1 MPCYGGPIHAEH
13 IFDEADVANIVKQTR
28 SSHTSKAQ
36 VISPGSGK
44 PFSGSS
50 SLKLFTQVITYLLTE
65 EVCWEK
71 AVRYAVEWVK
81 RHGGTS
87 HHICA
92 FRTAQ
97 QVQDVANAL
106 KAEIEQVDVSVLDL
120 LEWVFASPDPKAR
133 PSGPS
138 QAKIAIV
145 GMACR
150 FPGGADDTDKYWDLL
165 ESGRDVHQKVPADRF
180 DIQTHFDPTGQ
191 KANATHTPFGCF
203 VENPGYFDAAFF
215 NLSPREAEQT
225 DPMQRLALVTA
236 YEALEKAG
244 FIAHMS
250 VDMTRIGTFY
260 GQSSDDYREVNSGQ
274 DIGTYWISGG
284 CRAFGPGRI
293 NYFFG
298 FGGPSFSCDTA
309 CSSSLATIQMACTS
323 LWGGDTD
330 MVLAGGMNIL
340 TNSDGF
346 AGLSK
351 GFFLSGTGNCK
362 TWDSQADGY
371 CRADGVGT
379 VVMKRLDDAL
389 ADNDKILGVVT
400 AAATNH
406 SADAISITHP
416 HSGNQSYLF
425 RQVVARAGIDPL
437 DVGYIE
443 LHGTGTQAGDSNEL
457 ASVSDVFAPLH
468 QGRTARQPLYIGAA
482 KANVGHGEAAAGIMS
497 LIKTLCVLQKEM
509 IPPHVGIKNDLTPH
523 FPQDADKRN
532 IYIPYSKTP
541 WPRSQNGKR
550 ISIVNNF
557 GAAGGNTTFVIE
569 EGPECLVHESD
580 PRSTHVVAV
589 SAKTVVSLQCNI
601 ERLLSYLR
609 DNPKVPLHDL
619 AYSLTARKPHY
630 NYRFAFAVSDATEL
644 QKLCAPYLAPE
655 PPIRPVR
662 SHPPTIAF
670 AFTGQGSFYSSMGS
684 QLFRDSLPFRTHIL
698 GLDRLVRGQGFRS
711 ILTVLDGSAPDGYKF
726 SLVTIHLA
734 IVCLEMALSSLWE
747 ELGVKPSIVIGHSIG
762 EVAAL
767 YAAGVL
773 CASDAI
779 FLVGQRAT
787 LLDRLTEADTYGMM
801 AIRATPEDVRNTA
814 QETGCDIACING
826 PEDIVLAGPT
836 EALSSASKRLRVEG
850 YKTFMLDLS
859 QGYHSQQMDFI
870 LEEYERVAE
879 GVVFHK
885 PKIPVISPLLS
896 AVVDDIGTFNV
907 SYMRRATR
915 EAVNFMGALQIAQ
928 EQKAINEKTVWLELG
943 PHNLCCGF
951 IRNSIGEVSPV
962 LPSLRKNE
970 DNWATLSQTLCDLHC
985 SGIQIDWKEYH
996 RPFERALG
1004 LLDLPTYAWNNK
1016 NYWIPYLGDWA
1027 LTKGNPN
1034 AIPPDSSDYLPSSLS
1049 PELRTSSIHGLI
1061 EETYNDQIARL
1072 VVETNILDSNV
1083 VEAVNGHAMNSYGV
1097 VSCVRSIDPP
1107 NRIKM
1112 LTSMSIQ
1119 MVHGEIAYTLAKYL
1133 FKKVHNVDINLNMSL
1148 QNFEYHEPVVARK
1161 FTEQKQVIHTEAT
1174 LETTS
1179 NVVQFRWF
1187 NVESENWYSNASI
1200 TIEDTDSWLAD
1211 WSRNAHLVTSRIES
1225 LQESAEKGRASK
1237 LSRELA
1243 YRLFA
1248 NLVDWSEPFQGMQSV
1263 VLDRME
1269 AVADVKLSM
1278 DDRGAWYTPPW
1289 YMESLVALSAFILN
1303 CTEVM
1308 DNKNY
1313 FFITPGFK
1321 SMRFAK
1327 PLKAGTRYLSY
1338 VKMMP
1343 MGQPNMYAG
1352 DVYILQD
1359 SEIVGVME
1367 KIMFRQWPRVML
1379 QRFFVAPDAKKAM
1392 ASKSKSSDSRRKTS
1406 QAAMTKGVFPTETA
1420 KHRVP
1425 SVNGYSTPM
1434 TSQDSTST
1442 MTNGVDLAES
1452 VKSPPVIVN
1461 GYPVPKSSQSSTP
1474 KLTTGAPKPSAV
1486 SATAMSNGDHS
1497 AVSQTSKTTLRP
1509 GQDTEMRNRD
1519 DVPGQAKNSLVQ
1531 RALAI
1536 IADETGLEV
1545 SDLHEETDFTDLGID
1560 SLMSLVLAQK
1570 FRSGIGVE
1578 VRDSLFIE
1586 FPQVGDL
1593 CRWLE
1598 RQ

>member
-13 IFDEADVANIVKQTR
+13 IFDEGDVAKIVKQTR
-28 SSHTSKAQ
+28 SGHTSKAQ
-36 VISPGSGK
+36 VISPGSGT
-44 PFSGSS
+44 PFSSS
-50 SLKLFTQVITYLLTE
+50 SSWKLFTQVITYLLTE

-71 AVRYAVEWVK
+71 AVGYAVEWVK
-81 RHGGTS
+81 RQGGTS
-87 HHICA
+87 HSMCA

-97 QVQDVANAL
+97 QVQDVVNAL
-106 KAEIEQVDVSVLDL
+106 KTEIEHIDVSMTDL
-120 LEWVFASPDPKAR
+120 LEWIFASPDPQAR

-138 QAKIAIV
+138 QAKIAII

-165 ESGRDVHQKVPADRF
+165 EKGRDVHQKVPADRF
-180 DIQTHFDPTGQ
+180 DIHTHFDPTGQ
-191 KANATHTPFGCF
+191 MANATHTPFGCF
-203 VENPGYFDAAFF
+203 VENPGFFDAAFF
-215 NLSPREAEQT
+215 NMSPREAEQT

-244 FIAHMS
+244 FIAHKS
-250 VDMTRIGTFY
+250 VDMTRVGTFY

-323 LWGGDTD
+323 LWSGDTD

-351 GFFLSGTGNCK
+351 GFFLSSTGNCK

-379 VVMKRLDDAL
+379 VVMKRLEDAL

-416 HSGNQSYLF
+416 HSGNQSQLF
-425 RQVVARAGIDPL
+425 RQIVARAGIDPL
-437 DVGYIE
+437 DVGYVE

-468 QGRTARQPLYIGAA
+468 QGRTAKQPLFIGAA
-482 KANVGHGEAAAGIMS
+482 KANVGHGEAAAGVMS

-509 IPPHVGIKNDLTPH
+509 IPPHVGIKNVLTPH
-523 FPQDADKRN
+523 FPGHADKRN
-532 IYIPYSKTP
+532 IQVPYSKTP

-569 EGPECLVHESD
+569 EGPQCLAQESD

-589 SAKTVVSLQCNI
+589 SAKSVVSLQRNI
-601 ERLLSYLR
+601 ERLLSYLQ

-619 AYSLTARKPHY
+619 AYSLTARKAHY
-630 NYRFAFAVSDATEL
+630 NHRVAFAVSHAKEI
-644 QKLCAPYLAPE
+644 QKLCGPYLASE

-662 SHPPTIAF
+662 SRPPPIAF

-684 QLFRDSLPFRTHIL
+684 QFFRDSLPFRTHIL
-698 GLDRLVRGQGFRS
+698 RLDKLVRGQGFHS
-711 ILTVLDGSAPDGYKF
+711 ILPAFDGSAPVEHKF
-726 SLVTIHLA
+726 SLVSTHLA
-734 IVCLEMALSSLWE
+734 IVCLEMAFSSLWE
-747 ELGVKPSIVIGHSIG
+747 ELCVKPNIVIGHSIG

-787 LLDRLTEADTYGMM
+787 LLDRLTEADTHGMM
-801 AIRATPEDVRNTA
+801 AARATPEDFRNIA
-814 QETGCDIACING
+814 QEPGCDIACING

-836 EALSSASKRLRVEG
+836 EALFSASKRLQAKG
-850 YKTFMLDLS
+850 CKTFMLDLS
-859 QGYHSQQMDFI
+859 HGYHSQQMDSI
-870 LEEYERVAE
+870 LEEYERVTK

-896 AVVDDIGTFNV
+896 TVIDDSGTFNA

-915 EAVNFMGALQIAQ
+915 ESVNFMGALQTAQ
-928 EQKAINEKTVWLELG
+928 KMKAINEKTVWLELG

-951 IRNSIGEVSPV
+951 IRNSIGNVSLV
-962 LPSLRKNE
+962 LPSLRKKE
-970 DNWATLSQTLCDLHC
+970 DNWATFSQTLCDLHC
-985 SGIQIDWKEYH
+985 TGIEIDWKEYH
-996 RPFERALG
+996 RPFESALR
-1004 LLDLPTYAWNNK
+1004 LLDLPTYVWNNK
-1016 NYWIPYLGDWA
+1016 NYWIPYLGHWA
-1027 LTKGNPN
+1027 LTKGNQN
-1034 AIPPDSSDYLPSSLS
+1034 AIRPDSSDHLPSNLS
-1049 PELRTSSIHGLI
+1049 PELRTSSIHSLV
-1061 EETYNDQIARL
+1061 EETYDKQIARL

-1097 VSCVRSIDPP
+1097 VSCVSSISPL
-1107 NRIKM
+1107 NRTKVLI
-1112 LTSMSIQ
+1112 SISIQ

-1161 FTEQKQVIHTEAT
+1161 STDQKQVIHTEAT
-1174 LETTS
+1174 LEPTS

-1187 NVESENWYSNASI
+1187 NVESEHWYSYASI
-1200 TIEDTDSWLAD
+1200 TLEDADSWIAD
-1211 WSRNAHLVTSRIES
+1211 WSRIAHLVTSRIES

-1263 VLDRME
+1263 ILDRME

-1278 DDRGAWYTPPW
+1278 DDRGEWYTPPW

-1303 CTEVM
+1303 CTEVI
-1308 DNKNY
+1308 DNKKY

-1327 PLKAGTRYLSY
+1327 PLKAGARYLSY
-1338 VKMMP
+1338 VKMMAT
-1343 MGQPNMYAG
+1343 GQPDMYSG
-1352 DVYILQD
+1352 DVYILQG

-1367 KIMFRQWPRVML
+1367 KIMFRRWPRVML

-1392 ASKSKSSDSRRKTS
+1392 ASKSKLSDSRRKTS
-1406 QAAMTKGVFPTETA
+1406 QAAMTNGVSPAETA
-1420 KHRVP
+1420 KDHVP
-1425 SVNGYSTPM
+1425 SVNGHSIPII
-1434 TSQDSTST
+1434 SQDSTTT
-1442 MTNGVDLAES
+1442 MTNGIDLAES
-1452 VKSPPVIVN
+1452 VKHPQIAVSS
-1461 GYPVPKSSQSSTP
+1461 YPALTSSQSSTQT
-1474 KLTTGAPKPSAV
+1474 LTTGTPKPSAV
-1486 SATAMSNGDHS
+1486 SATSTSIGDHS
-1497 AVSQTSKTTLRP
+1497 AVLKTSNTTLRP
-1509 GQDTEMRNRD
+1509 DQDTESRKAEDEPVNT
-1519 DVPGQAKNSLVQ
+1519 KNSLVQ

-1536 IADETGLEV
+1536 IADESGLQV
-1545 SDLHEETDFTDLGID
+1545 SDLHEETEFTDLGID

-1598 RQ
+1598 KQ